1 MKIVEENIDEYSQN
15 HSLRESD
22 VLKDIRRKTYLE
34 TVYPRMLSGQPQAYF
49 LGMLANIKKSKIILE
64 IGTFTAYSAIAMAE
78 MTDESTIIHTI
89 ENNVE
94 FEDTINKNIENA
106 GFTNRIILH
115 IGDALQILENL
126 NFVPDFVFIDA
137 DKQNYLNYFKMLLK
151 IMKKDSFIVADN
163 VLWSGKVLSNKIKY
177 DKETLAIQDFNEFVN
192 NDMRVVNLMLPIR
205 DGLMLIHIK

>member
-151 IMKKDSFIVADN
+151 IMKKDSSIVADN